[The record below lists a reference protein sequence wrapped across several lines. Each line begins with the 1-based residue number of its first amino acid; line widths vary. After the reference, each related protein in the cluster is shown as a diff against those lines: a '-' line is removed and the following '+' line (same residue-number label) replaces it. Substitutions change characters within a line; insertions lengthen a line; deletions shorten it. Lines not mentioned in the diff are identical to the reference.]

1 MEFHEISLYICKH
14 FCGVFVISIK
24 HIVQIMSS
32 NSEKSCI
39 IWYNINK
46 EHLNNM
52 ALRLNTNA
60 SKSLI
65 NV

>member
-14 FCGVFVISIK
+14 FCGFFVISIK

-52 ALRLNTNA
+52 VQYKLGTF
-60 SKSLI
+60 KQYGTI
-65 NV
+65 